1 MTCRTYL
8 SGDGP
13 VVTGPAGQRLNNSG
27 VVADVWEIF
36 FCEDRQVIAD
46 GDRKRGPLRW
56 PRDRDAAGAR
66 SNFWGDVAL
75 FGFRDPVFRCIVP
88 DRFVCHWQ
96 LPNNSLALAGL
107 SQSRCV

>member
-27 VVADVWEIF
+27 VVADVWEIY

-46 GDRKRGPLRW
+46 GIGS
-56 PRDRDAAGAR
+56 A
-66 SNFWGDVAL
+66 
-75 FGFRDPVFRCIVP
+75 
-88 DRFVCHWQ
+88 RFVGPAIETQRERGQIFGVTW
-96 LPNNSLALAGL
+96 LYLASGTQCSDALYLTGL
-107 SQSRCV
+107 SVTGCCPTIHSR